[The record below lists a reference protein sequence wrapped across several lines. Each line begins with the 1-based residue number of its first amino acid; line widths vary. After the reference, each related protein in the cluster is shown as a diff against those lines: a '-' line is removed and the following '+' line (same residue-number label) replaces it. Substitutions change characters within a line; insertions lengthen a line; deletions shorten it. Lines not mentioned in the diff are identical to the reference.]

1 MAILSTDFAALKVYL
16 DEVYNESAKSNIADK
31 VGFEVFKIM
40 DEQRETHIERIL
52 HGMENI
58 QRVAEGQDFPSVSS
72 TQGDTFTSTQLQYG
86 TRIPVTKRMRLFELY
101 GEINNMV
108 QSNVD
113 AAFHLIDQSYAD
125 VLTNGFSSSNYT
137 DVYGSSVAASGPDS
151 DPLFTAT
158 HSNGTSSTTYSN
170 LMTYPSGTSNPAL
183 SREALVR
190 NIQLGLTYIDPIGL
204 NRPIRYDTLLVAPGN
219 FDLAVRL
226 TQTDKIPEG
235 IENDTNS
242 FLKGRLNIKVW
253 EKLQT
258 RTGGTDTS
266 AYWFIYDSKKVGESL
281 KSIFAQRP
289 MLHAPE
295 IVNANKNWEWT
306 LDYFYSI
313 HRGFPAYV
321 RGSTGAN

>member
-1 MAILSTDFAALKVYL
+1 MIASTDFASLKIYL
-16 DEVYNESAKSNIADK
+16 DEVYNESADNAIAEV
-31 VGFEVFKIM
+31 VGMEVFKIM
-40 DEQRETHIERIL
+40 DKQRETHIERIL

-58 QRVAEGQDFPSVSS
+58 QRVAEGQDFPAVSS
-72 TQGDTFTSTQLQYG
+72 VQGDSFTSTQLQYG

-101 GEINNMV
+101 DEINAMV
-108 QSNVD
+108 RSNSD

-125 VLTNGFSSSNYT
+125 VLTNGFSASNYT
-137 DVYGSSVAASGPDS
+137 DVYGSSVAATGPDGLA
-151 DPLFTAT
+151 LFTAS
-158 HSNGTSSTTYSN
+158 HSNPLNSNTFSN
-170 LMTYPSGTSNPAL
+170 LMTYPAGTSNPAL
-183 SREALVR
+183 SRESLVR
-190 NIQLGLTYIDPIGL
+190 NIQLGLTYTDPVAL
-204 NRPIRYDTLLVAPGN
+204 NRPIRYDTLCVAPGN

-226 TQTDKIPEG
+226 TQTDKIPEST
-235 IENDTNS
+235 ENDTNK

-266 AYWFIYDSKKVGESL
+266 AYWFLYDSKKVGESL

-289 MLHAPE
+289 LLHAPE
-295 IVNANKNWEWT
+295 EINANKNWEWT

-313 HRGFPAYV
+313 HRGWPAYI